1 MRFRIEAYYDRY
13 SAKVFSDLEGWL
25 WIGSPTGY
33 KTVQEAKDFCV
44 EYKKAAESKVIEEFE
59 L

>member
-1 MRFRIEAYYDRY
+1 MRFRIETYYDRY
-13 SAKVFSDLEGWL
+13 AVKVFSYLEGWL

-33 KTVQEAKDFCV
+33 KTVQEAKNFCA
-44 EYKKAAESKVIEEFE
+44 EYKKAIESKVIEEFE